1 MGVLTDISFC
11 WTIISIVCTA
21 HNCWLINTTFFPLTN
36 TTATSC
42 ADLQLC
48 HKITFCCH
56 DRWQKDGLTLLLLQ
70 SAPLAIMGQ
79 CLQSELQYETSVYT
93 LFWRAFLKALFAST
107 CNWKEQVHSSR
118 VPLSLTRMWVTKK
131 QAAGCDTGGPK
142 WKSFHY
148 HNSDPPHKSPYRNS
162 ALSWSRATD
171 MSYSLFGMTQWR
183 LSLSD
188 ENNWELPAV
197 SNSWNIWYMLKL
209 RSL

>member
-79 CLQSELQYETSVYT
+79 CLQSELQYETSVTHYSEEHFWKLFLPLPVTEKSRFTRAGCRCHWPGCGWQKNKQLGVT
-93 LFWRAFLKALFAST
+93 LGDPSESHSIITTVILHTKALT
-107 CNWKEQVHSSR
+107 ETVH
-118 VPLSLTRMWVTKK
+118 
-131 QAAGCDTGGPK
+131 
-142 WKSFHY
+142 
-148 HNSDPPHKSPYRNS
+148 
-162 ALSWSRATD
+162 
-171 MSYSLFGMTQWR
+171 
-183 LSLSD
+183 
-188 ENNWELPAV
+188 
-197 SNSWNIWYMLKL
+197 
-209 RSL
+209 